1 MAKVV
6 IIGAGLTG
14 LSAAYHLEQNGI
26 CDYQIFEKQD
36 RPGGLLRSFSQDGF
50 TFDFTGHLLHISD
63 DYFRNFINTIT
74 SLDSFLHIRR
84 ETGIHTHNTILEY
97 PFQMNLFGLP
107 PSTIYDCI
115 EGFIK
120 RKTSQRN
127 PQNFYNW
134 VMKYFGK
141 GMGDNFFFPYNSKIL
156 SYSVKKVHPA
166 WTGRWVPQTSLKEII
181 RGALE
186 PVTNRTIGYNSFFYY
201 PRTDGIEF
209 IIKKLAKY
217 LKTSIKTQHLVTAID
232 PLKKVVYFENGTTE
246 PYETLISTLPLDD
259 LLTITQWDAR
269 TTLKKAAEKL
279 LCNTVLN
286 FNLGFNVTDI
296 SPKHWLYF
304 PEKKFLFYRLGFWNN
319 ICPASTPQNTS
330 AIYGELSFLNAT
342 TSKKRIATLRST
354 AIKQAL
360 SFLGLTSN
368 NIITEKCLIL
378 RHAYVIYD
386 AWRQKN
392 LRKILTTLNNS
403 NIYSIGRFGEWKYSS
418 MQEAVLDGK
427 NVVATIL
434 QNQHKRTRTI
444 LPAHT
449 TSLPMQSREME
460 NTSQ

>member
-14 LSAAYHLEQNGI
+14 LSAAYHLEQNNI
-26 CDYQIFEKQD
+26 FDYKIFEKQD
-36 RPGGLLRSFSQDGF
+36 RAGGLLRSFSQDGF

-63 DYFRNFINTIT
+63 NYFKAFINTIT
-74 SLDSFLHIRR
+74 SLDNFLHIRR
-84 ETGIHTHNTILEY
+84 ETGIHSHNTILEY

-107 PSTIYDCI
+107 ASTIYDCI
-115 EGFIK
+115 NGFIN
-120 RKTSQRN
+120 RTTSKRN
-127 PQNFYNW
+127 PQNFYDW

-156 SYSVKKVHPA
+156 SYPVKKVHPA

-186 PVTNRTIGYNSFFYY
+186 PVTDRSVGYNSFFYY

-209 IIKKLAKY
+209 IIKQLVKY
-217 LKTSIKTQHLVTAID
+217 LKTPIQTQHQVTAID
-232 PLKKVVYFENGTTE
+232 PFEKVVYFENGIKE

-259 LLTITQWDAR
+259 LLSITHWGSR
-269 TTLKKAAEKL
+269 STLNKAASNL

-286 FNLGFNVTDI
+286 FNLGFNIPDI

-319 ICPASTPQNTS
+319 ICPTSTPNNTS
-330 AIYGELSFLNAT
+330 AIYGELSFLKSN
-342 TSKKRIATLRST
+342 TSQKKIENLRTT
-354 AIKQAL
+354 AIKQSL
-360 SFLGLTSN
+360 SFLNLN
-368 NIITEKCLIL
+368 QENIITEKCLML
-378 RHAYVIYD
+378 KHAYVIYD

-392 LRKILTTLNNS
+392 LNKILTTLKNS
-403 NIYSIGRFGEWKYSS
+403 NIFSIGRFGEWKYSS

-427 NVVATIL
+427 NVVETIQ

-444 LPAHT
+444 IPAHT
-449 TSLPMQSREME
+449 TSLSMQNKEME
-460 NTSQ
+460 NTRQ